1 MTGPRAPFKTAEIA
15 ALHPGPPV
23 LKLNM
28 GINIDKA
35 ELKETIREVL
45 REELLS
51 LAVSLTPYVSKAE
64 MDEMENTFSE
74 NDLSE
79 GEFVDGSAWLG
90 N

>member
-1 MTGPRAPFKTAEIA
+1 M
-15 ALHPGPPV
+15 
-23 LKLNM
+23 
-28 GINIDKA
+28 NIDKT

-51 LAVSLTPYVSKAE
+51 LAVSLTPYVSNAE
-64 MDEMENTFSE
+64 MDEIEGALSE
-74 NDLSE
+74 NDLSD